1 MQYKLGQMELQKWG
15 VYIIS
20 YSRKVLLLPIL
31 KEKKR
36 NKQHLTTAK
45 SKVKDWKK
53 INENSTIG
61 GKHQKLKA
69 HDQAFW

>member
-45 SKVKDWKK
+45 SKVKDYEKK
-53 INENSTIG
+53 
-61 GKHQKLKA
+61 
-69 HDQAFW
+69 